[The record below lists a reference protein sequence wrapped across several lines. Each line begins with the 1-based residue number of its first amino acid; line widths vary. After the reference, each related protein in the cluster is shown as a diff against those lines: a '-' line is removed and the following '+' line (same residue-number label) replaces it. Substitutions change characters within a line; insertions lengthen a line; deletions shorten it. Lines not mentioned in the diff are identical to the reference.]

1 MICSSRYYIV
11 LVLLSL
17 TYMLGQLRAEEHA
30 EKHPW
35 WDDKWPNRKKLVIDA
50 SAQGVAIQAP
60 IGSAAVLLRLHDG
73 NFNFLGSREDG
84 GDLRFVTDD
93 NKTVLPHHVEKWDGL
108 LNEAYVWV
116 KAPEVKSG
124 GIITLWMYSGNLTDA
139 APAED
144 AKATFDDDTVAVFHF
159 GSAAT
164 LGKDASASALALQ
177 GVGAA
182 GPGSV
187 GGGHRLTSQAA
198 LTLPSA
204 APLAWKEGGTFSF
217 SAWFKPTATAEGVLF
232 QRKEGSKSVTIGFA
246 AGVPYLEI
254 GGKRASAG
262 QPAAPGVWQHLTA
275 SVSGGNANLY
285 VNGKTAANLAAGLP
299 ALEGDI
305 FFGADSSGAKG
316 LLGDLDEVRLSKN
329 ARSEA
334 WSMFEAVSQGPSA
347 EAGKLIVLGQEELS
361 EHEEEGELMKHVSL
375 LVDIS
380 KDLTVDGWV
389 VIVSCAVLAVVGMG
403 IALVK
408 FLYLNTIEKA
418 TTVFLTRWEKISS
431 DLTLIDAEDD
441 KSIQNMGG
449 SMTTQTIR
457 MMKQSPLYQ
466 IYHLGVVE
474 ISRRVTVPQGDA
486 GNQEAKGLSGRS
498 IQAVKA
504 TMHSGLV
511 REVQK
516 LNNNLVFL
524 TIGIAGGPYLGLL
537 GTVIGVMI
545 TFAVIA
551 KSGQVEVNSIA
562 PGIAGALLAT
572 VAGLAVAIPCLF
584 IYSYLSARIKNVV
597 SNMETFIDEFITKM
611 AEHHKEV

>member
-1 MICSSRYYIV
+1 MTSSSRYYLT

-17 TYMLGQLRAEEHA
+17 TCFLGQLPAEEHA

-35 WDDKWPNRKKLVIDA
+35 WDAKWPNRKKLVIDT
-50 SAQGVAIQAP
+50 SAQGVAIQDP
-60 IGSAAVLLRLHDG
+60 IGSASVLLRLHDG

-116 KAPEVKSG
+116 KAPEVKAG
-124 GIITLWMYSGNLTDA
+124 GATTLWMYSGNLTDA

-144 AKATFDDDTVAVFHF
+144 AKATFDEDTVAVFHF
-159 GSAAT
+159 GNAAS
-164 LGKDASASALALQ
+164 LAKDDSASALALQ

-182 GPGSV
+182 GPGSI

-204 APLAWKEGGTFSF
+204 APLAWKEGGTFSI

-232 QRKEGSKSVTIGFA
+232 QRKDGAKSLTIGFA
-246 AGVPYLEI
+246 AGVAYLEI
-254 GGKRASAG
+254 GGKRASAE
-262 QPAAPGVWQHLTA
+262 QPAAPGVWQHFTA
-275 SVSGGNANLY
+275 SVSGGSANLY
-285 VNGKTAANLAAGLP
+285 VNGKMAATLAAGLP
-299 ALEGDI
+299 ALEGDM

-316 LLGDLDEVRLSKN
+316 VLGDFDEVRLSKN
-329 ARSEA
+329 ARTEA
-334 WSMFEAVSQGPSA
+334 WSLFEAVSQGTTA
-347 EAGKLIVLGQEELS
+347 DAGKLISLGQEELS

-380 KDLTVDGWV
+380 KDLTIDGWV
-389 VIVSCAVLAVVGMG
+389 VIVCCAVLAIVGMV
-403 IALVK
+403 IALNK

-418 TTVFLTRWEKISS
+418 TAEFLNRWEKISS
-431 DLTLIDAEDD
+431 DLTAIDSEDTN
-441 KSIQNMGG
+441 SIQNMGG
-449 SMTTQTIR
+449 TPSAKMLR
-457 MMKQSPLYQ
+457 MMKQSPLYH

-474 ISRRVTVPQGDA
+474 IGRRVTVSQADTL
-486 GNQEAKGLSGRS
+486 NKEAKGLSGRS

-516 LNNNLVFL
+516 LNSNLVFL

-597 SNMETFIDEFITKM
+597 TNMETFIDEFITKM
-611 AEHHKEV
+611 AEHHKEI

>member
-1 MICSSRYYIV
+1 MTRPSRRYLI
-11 LVLLSL
+11 LALLSL
-17 TYMLGQLRAEEHA
+17 SCLLGQLRGEEHA

-35 WDDKWPNRKKLVIDA
+35 WDAKWPNRKKLVIDTG
-50 SAQGVAIQAP
+50 AQGVAIGAP

-116 KAPEVKSG
+116 KAPEVKSS
-124 GIITLWMYSGNLTDA
+124 GITTLWMYSGNLTDA

-144 AKATFDDDTVAVFHF
+144 AKATFDEDTVAVFHF
-159 GSAAT
+159 GSSAS

-182 GPGSV
+182 GPGSI

-198 LTLPSA
+198 LTLQAA
-204 APLAWKEGGTFSF
+204 APLAWTEGGSFSF
-217 SAWFKPTATAEGVLF
+217 SAWFKPTATVEGVLF
-232 QRKEGSKSVTIGFA
+232 QRKEGTKSLTIGFST
-246 AGVPYLEI
+246 GVPYLEI
-254 GGKRASAG
+254 SGQRASAG
-262 QPAAPGVWQHLTA
+262 QPAAPGVWQHLTV
-275 SVSGGNANLY
+275 SVSGGNANFY
-285 VNGKTAANLAAGLP
+285 VNGKKAATLAAGLP
-299 ALEGDI
+299 ALAGDM
-305 FFGADSSGAKG
+305 FFGADSTGAKG
-316 LLGDLDEVRLSKN
+316 VLGDLDEVRLSKN

-334 WSMFEAVSQGPSA
+334 WSMFEAASQGISA
-347 EAGKLIVLGQEELS
+347 EAGKLISLGQDELS

-389 VIVSCAVLAVVGMG
+389 VIVCCTVLAIVGMG
-403 IALVK
+403 IALNK

-418 TTVFLTRWEKISS
+418 TAEFLKRWEKISS
-431 DLTLIDAEDD
+431 DLTAIDSEDD

-449 SMTTQTIR
+449 TLSAKTLR
-457 MMKQSPLYQ
+457 MMKQSPLYH

-474 ISRRVTVPQGDA
+474 ISRRVTVSQGDA
-486 GNQEAKGLSGRS
+486 RSKETKGLSGRS

-516 LNNNLVFL
+516 LNSNLVFL

-597 SNMETFIDEFITKM
+597 TNMETFIDEFITKM